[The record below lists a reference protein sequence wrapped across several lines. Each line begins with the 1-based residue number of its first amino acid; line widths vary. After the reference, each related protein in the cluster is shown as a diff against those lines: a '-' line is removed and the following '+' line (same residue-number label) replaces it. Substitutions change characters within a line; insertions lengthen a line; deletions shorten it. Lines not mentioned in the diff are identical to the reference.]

1 MVATFAQVILID
13 TCVDCRSLSYHHHTN
28 PTVYVLYD
36 PTRVEFPCFACAC
49 IRSCYPSRHS
59 LFIESEKMFVT
70 SRSSSLAVSGCRLF
84 ESSRYVRRLRQGAC
98 RIKSTAAPPAEEAA
112 VVPPTSTQLWRLFIN
127 TSVPMV
133 VFGITDQTVMI
144 QAGNA
149 IDCTLGVTF
158 ALSTLTAAAFGQV
171 ISDASGVIFGGTVER
186 LAKAAGLPGAN
197 LTLAQRKLPIV
208 SQVRFAGNLLGIIF
222 GCCLGLVN
230 LLFIDTDR
238 SSTLKLQAFSEEQE
252 FEFTIEASN
261 AVRENAT
268 TLTVRGPD
276 VDGLMASMT
285 AALAVRGCSILEI
298 HAQRAH
304 PNEEQDTE
312 IQDVFSVIKRET
324 GKQFDDDELEPLA
337 QGLLDS
343 TRTPMNVNS
352 VKAAMHELE
361 STNSFLQ
368 ARVKKLERIMYERQ
382 ITLVSSSGAASRP
395 GGTGA

>member
-1 MVATFAQVILID
+1 
-13 TCVDCRSLSYHHHTN
+13 
-28 PTVYVLYD
+28 
-36 PTRVEFPCFACAC
+36 
-49 IRSCYPSRHS
+49 
-59 LFIESEKMFVT
+59 
-70 SRSSSLAVSGCRLF
+70 
-84 ESSRYVRRLRQGAC
+84 
-98 RIKSTAAPPAEEAA
+98 
-112 VVPPTSTQLWRLFIN
+112 
-127 TSVPMV
+127 
-133 VFGITDQTVMI
+133 MI

-158 ALSTLTAAAFGQV
+158 ALSTLTAAAFGQI

-186 LAKAAGLPGAN
+186 LAKVAGLPSAN
-197 LTLAQRKLPIV
+197 LTTAQRKLPIV
-208 SQVRFAGNLLGIIF
+208 SQVRFAGSLIGIIL
-222 GCCLGLVN
+222 GCCIGLVN
-230 LLFIDTDR
+230 LLFIDTGR
-238 SSTLKLQAFSEEQE
+238 SSTLKLKAFNEEQE

-261 AVRENAT
+261 AIRDNAT

-285 AALAVRGCSILEI
+285 AALAVRGCSLLEI

-304 PNEEQDTE
+304 PNEEDDTE
-312 IQDVFSVIKRET
+312 IQDVFYVVKRET
-324 GKQFDDDELEPLA
+324 GEQFDDDELEPLA

-382 ITLVSSSGAASRP
+382 ITLVSSSGASTHP
-395 GGTGA
+395 GGKSI